1 MRKCAKHKRAAKKM
15 HTAIQEKKFWQKPFY
30 KWEVLLLLWFAFLLN
45 QADRQIY
52 NTLLEK
58 ISASLDLTS
67 AEAGLVATLFSLV
80 FAMFVPLSGLAA
92 DRLSKKSILCFA
104 VFLWSFATIAS
115 GACYGF
121 IAFIVFR
128 SVATGFGEACFG
140 PANYSTI
147 AEWHEQDTRARAMSI
162 HQTSYYFGVIVSGA
176 LAGWIADNWGWRAA
190 FYVFGTVGIALG
202 AVIFMRLKDRFP
214 AGPDSDILAAN
225 RKPKDCAETAN
236 EAASKAANEAASKA
250 VNESADKP
258 AQKPSAPTF
267 AESLKAVLVVPTAL
281 CLTIA
286 FSGLIFVLQGYLT
299 WSTFYLQEKFGLSNA
314 EAGFSA
320 VFYTHIAAFV
330 GILAAGWISDAIA
343 KKSPRLRILM
353 QAVGL
358 LCACP
363 FIVMM
368 GISESLALV
377 YVGFLGF
384 GFFRAAFDAN
394 TYAVL
399 YDVIGRRYRSS
410 AAGVMLFLGF
420 GTGSF
425 APYILGLLKPVLG
438 LSLGISLLAAVW
450 VLAAALLIA
459 AYKFFYMRDLRRA
472 MEADR
477 P

>member
-1 MRKCAKHKRAAKKM
+1 MHAA
-15 HTAIQEKKFWQKPFY
+15 TCEKKFWQKPFY

-58 ISASLDLTS
+58 ISASLGLTS

-104 VFLWSFATIAS
+104 VLLWSFATIIS

-121 IAFIVFR
+121 ITFILFR
-128 SVATGFGEACFG
+128 SVATGLGEACFG

-190 FYVFGTVGIALG
+190 FYVFGSAGIALG
-202 AVIFMRLKDRFP
+202 AAIFMRLKDRFP
-214 AGPDSDILAAN
+214 DGPESDILAPK
-225 RKPKDCAETAN
+225 RKTGDYGQ
-236 EAASKAANEAASKA
+236 AAN
-250 VNESADKP
+250 KP
-258 AQKPSAPTF
+258 AQPSAPTF
-267 AESLKAVLVVPTAL
+267 VESLKAVLVVPTAL

-314 EAGFSA
+314 QAGFSA

-353 QAVGL
+353 QAAGL

-450 VLAAALLIA
+450 AFAAALLII
-459 AYKFFYMRDLRRA
+459 AYKFFYMRDLSRA
-472 MEADR
+472 MESDR